1 MSVGAIAIRVGALVL
16 AVGLIVGAFVV
27 RGGDDPVAD
36 GPGATPDA
44 PVEPGTVVCATE
56 LRICDDLARALG
68 DAWDVTSADGV
79 DTARDLQ
86 SADAAAT
93 WVTAQALVDVVEAA
107 RDRSGRAPLLQ
118 TSDVVASSPLVMVGF
133 ADRLAVLDEACGAAD
148 WSCVGDAAGG
158 AWSAVGGPS
167 SWGDVRPGH
176 AGLDRSVVGLLVA
189 AQAAAGRLD
198 STVLSTR
205 ALDESG
211 FATWFARLEQAV
223 PDFDPPSGSVLTDMI
238 VFGTGSYD
246 VVGTTAAE
254 ALDTIDRAGTR
265 AVALEVR
272 PVAPEV
278 AVRVVVAGSGGT
290 PGVVVDEVARLLG
303 ERRWDLD
310 PGTNGAGGALDQ
322 VTDAAVAFDG
332 GQLEALILRWE
343 RIR

>member
-1 MSVGAIAIRVGALVL
+1 MPAARFGARGDE
-16 AVGLIVGAFVV
+16 V
-27 RGGDDPVAD
+27 RDGGDA
-36 GPGATPDA
+36 ATDEPDA
-44 PVEPGTVVCATE
+44 RDPVEPGTVVCAAE

-68 DAWDVTSADGV
+68 ADWDVTTEDGV
-79 DTARDLQ
+79 RTARALQ
-86 SADAAAT
+86 GAETAAT
-93 WVTAQALVDVVEAA
+93 WVTAQALVDVVESA
-107 RDRSGRAPLLQ
+107 RDRSGRAPLLA
-118 TSDVVASSPLVMVGF
+118 TSDVIASSPLVMVGF
-133 ADRLAVLDEACGAAD
+133 ADRLAVLEASCGAVT
-148 WSCVGDAAGG
+148 WSCVGDAAGD

-198 STVLSTR
+198 STILSTR

-211 FATWFARLEQAV
+211 FATWFAGLEQAV
-223 PDFDPPSGSVLTDMI
+223 PDFDPPSGSVLTDMV

-254 ALDTIDRAGTR
+254 ALDTIERAQTR
-265 AVALEVR
+265 ALGLEVLR
-272 PVAPEV
+272 VAPEV
-278 AVRVVVAGSGGT
+278 AVRVVVAGSGGI
-290 PGVVVDEVARLLG
+290 PAAVVDEVERLLG

-310 PGTNGAGGALDQ
+310 PGTAAAPEAVDQ
-322 VTDAAVAFDG
+322 VTVEAASFDG